1 MINFNTFKKRRIFE
15 LLDTYLG
22 GVLGLQTI
30 DLVQGEMSN
39 SVLWERVS
47 YKKNE

>member
-1 MINFNTFKKRRIFE
+1 MINFNTFKKRLIFE

-39 SVLWERVS
+39 SVS